1 MNIAMQAV
9 VAPSLAASPSGSA
22 TRAARRHVAAR
33 AGARA
38 PAGNTAAGAPTR
50 RPCRSGSRLERVALR
65 PGRRFASAPVSPR
78 VGTNALGGSFDDADP
93 ASSSSSSAAVAKSE
107 EQVGNVA
114 EVAAWVGA
122 AVAFGLGVGAVMG
135 AEKAEEFFA
144 GYLLEQSL
152 SVDNLFVFVLVFDY
166 FKVPLASQ
174 PRVLNYGIW
183 GAMVMRAAMI
193 IAGYEAVTN
202 FKPILLVFAGVLIFS
217 SYKLIAEG
225 EEEEEE
231 DMSENAIV
239 KFCSNLLPVSK
250 EYDGEN
256 FFTTENGAKIATPL
270 LLCLCVIELSDVVF
284 AVDSIPAVFGITG
297 DPFIVY
303 SSNIFA
309 IMGLRSLFA
318 FVATMVAELEY
329 LQTAV
334 AAVLGFVGCKMV
346 VEFGGV
352 EIPTEASLAV
362 VVGMLGAGVALS
374 LAKKDDGETDDK
386 DVDKAA

>member
-1 MNIAMQAV
+1 MQAV
-9 VAPSLAASPSGSA
+9 VAPMLAASPSGSA

-50 RPCRSGSRLERVALR
+50 RPCRSGSRLDGRVALR

-93 ASSSSSSAAVAKSE
+93 ASSSSSAVAKESE

-193 IAGYEAVTN
+193 VAGYEAVTN

-239 KFCSNLLPVSK
+239 KFCSGLLPVSK

-284 AVDSIPAVFGITG
+284 AVDSIPAVFGITE

-374 LAKKDDGETDDK
+374 LAKKDDGDGDK

>member
-1 MNIAMQAV
+1 MQAV

-33 AGARA
+33 A
-38 PAGNTAAGAPTR
+38 
-50 RPCRSGSRLERVALR
+50 RPSPRGEHRGGRTHASPVPLDPVSSASRPPGPALR
-65 PGRRFASAPVSPR
+65 ERARPPR

-93 ASSSSSSAAVAKSE
+93 ASSSSSSSVVAKSE
-107 EQVGNVA
+107 EQVGNMA

-250 EYDGEN
+250 DYDGEN

-284 AVDSIPAVFGITG
+284 AVDSIPAVFGITE

-374 LAKKDDGETDDK
+374 LAKKDDGDDEERPA
-386 DVDKAA
+386 DKAA

>member
-1 MNIAMQAV
+1 MQAV
-9 VAPSLAASPSGSA
+9 VAPMLAASPSGSA

-50 RPCRSGSRLERVALR
+50 RPCRSGSRLDGRVALR

-93 ASSSSSSAAVAKSE
+93 ASSSSSAVAKESE

-193 IAGYEAVTN
+193 VAGYEAVTN

-239 KFCSNLLPVSK
+239 KFCSGLLPVSK

-284 AVDSIPAVFGITG
+284 AVDSIPAVFGITE

-374 LAKKDDGETDDK
+374 LAKKDDGEDEK